1 MRVKSHRNY
10 QMKDKSLTEDEALET
25 ADANKDR
32 EFDWESNKNDE
43 NPKQIPW
50 PKENE
55 SKE

>member
-1 MRVKSHRNY
+1 
-10 QMKDKSLTEDEALET
+10 MKAKPLIEDDAFET
-25 ADANKDR
+25 IDADEVEDYG
-32 EFDWESNKNDE
+32 WESNRNDE

>member
-1 MRVKSHRNY
+1 
-10 QMKDKSLTEDEALET
+10 MKDKTLTEDEALET
-25 ADANKDR
+25 SDANKDR

>member
-1 MRVKSHRNY
+1 MKVKT
-10 QMKDKSLTEDEALET
+10 LTEDEAFET
-25 ADANKDR
+25 TDAGKVEDYG
-32 EFDWESNKNDE
+32 WESNKNDE